1 MKRNYFRMLVV
12 SLFVAS
18 IGVAAQA
25 GEPDQLLVNIPYD
38 FVVSGK
44 TLPAGAY
51 RVSRLSDSDL
61 HQIAISSVDTGSTVL
76 ALSAQVQH
84 TSRFQ
89 PKITLQ
95 HSGDQNFLS
104 RIQTANHVFT
114 IAVPKSALAEAAAK
128 AEGGSYLSGTA
139 ESSKR

>member
-1 MKRNYFRMLVV
+1 MKRIYFRMLVV

-25 GEPDQLLVNIPYD
+25 DEPDRLLVNIPCD
-38 FVVSGK
+38 FVVSGR
-44 TLPAGAY
+44 TLPAGTY
-51 RVSRLSDSDL
+51 LVSRVSDSDL
-61 HQIAISSVDTGSTVL
+61 HEIAISSVDTGSTVL
-76 ALSAQVQH
+76 TLSAQVQD
-84 TSRFQ
+84 TSRIQ

-104 RIQTANHVFT
+104 KIQTANHVFT
-114 IAVPKSALAEAAAK
+114 IEVPKSAVADAAAK
-128 AEGGSYLSGTA
+128 AGGASYQTVTA

>member
-1 MKRNYFRMLVV
+1 MKLNYFRMLVV

-25 GEPDQLLVNIPYD
+25 GEPDLLLVNIPYD

-51 RVSRLSDSDL
+51 RVSRLSDSDP
-61 HQIAISSVDTGSTVL
+61 HQIAVSSVDSGSTVL
-76 ALSAQVQH
+76 TLSAEVQY

-95 HSGDQNFLS
+95 HSGDQNFLAK
-104 RIQTANHVFT
+104 IQTANHVFT

-128 AEGGSYLSGTA
+128 AEGGSYLTGTA

>member
-25 GEPDQLLVNIPYD
+25 GEPDRLLVNVPYD
-38 FVVSGK
+38 FVVGGK

-51 RVSRLSDSDL
+51 CVSRVSDSDV
-61 HQIAISSVDTGSTVL
+61 HQIAISSVETGSTVL
-76 ALSAQVQH
+76 TLSAQVQY
-84 TSRFQ
+84 TSRYQ

-95 HSGDQNFLS
+95 RAGDQNFLS
-104 RIQTANHVFT
+104 KIQTANHVFLFP
-114 IAVPKSALAEAAAK
+114 VSKSALAAAAAK
-128 AEGGSYLSGTA
+128 AEGSSYLSGTA

>member
-25 GEPDQLLVNIPYD
+25 GEPDLLLVNIPYD
-38 FVVSGK
+38 FVVGGK

-51 RVSRLSDSDL
+51 RVSRVSDSDL

-76 ALSAQVQH
+76 TLSAQVQD

-95 HSGDQNFLS
+95 HAGDQNFLS
-104 RIQTANHVFT
+104 KIQTANHVFT
-114 IAVPKSALAEAAAK
+114 IAVPKSARAEAAAK